1 MTGPVPAACARV
13 EEDLSALLDGELE
26 ASREALVRAHTQGC
40 ARCRARLAA
49 LARVDVLL
57 ASAPV
62 HETSAALHGRLRAR
76 IEAEEQATEAE
87 EQAVAGPAPARSDR
101 GARPGRSAPPAHRSR
116 RARPFVAALL
126 AAAAALALYLAV
138 GRQRTPL
145 APAPEPRVARAPESV
160 APQEIPTPPAPAP
173 IVPVAPEDPEP
184 VAIAERTVP
193 APPPATPAQD
203 PDFDALPAEEIAV
216 GLELDTA
223 EDLEVIANLE
233 LLEALVALE
242 GGRG

>member
-1 MTGPVPAACARV
+1 V

-26 ASREALVRAHTQGC
+26 ASREAEVRAHTQGC

-57 ASAPV
+57 AAAPV
-62 HETSAALHGRLRAR
+62 RETSAALDANLRAR
-76 IEAEEQATEAE
+76 IAAEGQAAARPE
-87 EQAVAGPAPARSDR
+87 PARPDR
-101 GARPGRSAPPAHRSR
+101 GMPPGRSAPTERRSR

-138 GRQRTPL
+138 GRSRTPL
-145 APAPEPRVARAPESV
+145 APAPEPRVAQAPEPVAPPQLPAPPEPESV
-160 APQEIPTPPAPAP
+160 E
-173 IVPVAPEDPEP
+173 PVAPEAAP
-184 VAIAERTVP
+184 VAIAEQP
-193 APPPATPAQD
+193 AASPQPATPAQD

-223 EDLEVIANLE
+223 ADLEVIANLE

-242 GGRG
+242 EGRG